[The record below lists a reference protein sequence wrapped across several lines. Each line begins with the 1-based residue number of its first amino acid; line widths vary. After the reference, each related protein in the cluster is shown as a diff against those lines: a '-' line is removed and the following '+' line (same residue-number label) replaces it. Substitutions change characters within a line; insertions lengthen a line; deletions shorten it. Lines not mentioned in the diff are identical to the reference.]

1 VFVEQDVEA
10 EFVEMI
16 GTMPLNTLANFND
29 MFLDH
34 DTVDRI
40 SAVWATSST

>member
-1 VFVEQDVEA
+1 
-10 EFVEMI
+10 MI

-40 SAVWATSST
+40 SAAWAAAHD